1 MRTRDRQGG
10 STHMTRSK
18 FAIAAAALSLAAA
31 PALAAKPDG
40 NGHGPPATNPS
51 ASKGKGQAKPKNVVL
66 KGVVVSS
73 DATTVTVTV
82 KKATKWGRSL
92 VGTDAQFT
100 AAKVVVAD
108 VNGDGKAD
116 TLDLVAGDKVV
127 VQARIAKADVAP
139 FKARRVVDQ
148 THPKPAEDS
157 GDDEP
162 TEASTS

>member
-1 MRTRDRQGG
+1 
-10 STHMTRSK
+10 MTRSK
-18 FAIAAAALSLAAA
+18 FTIAAAALSLAAA

-51 ASKGKGQAKPKNVVL
+51 ASKGKGKAKPKNVVL

-100 AAKVVVAD
+100 AAKVRVAD

-116 TLDLVAGDKVV
+116 TLDLAPGDKVV
-127 VQARIAKADVAP
+127 VQARIAKTDVAP
-139 FKARRVVDQ
+139 FNARRVVDQ
-148 THPKPAEDS
+148 THPPAA
-157 GDDEP
+157 DDDAP
-162 TEASTS
+162 VEASAS